1 MIQHL
6 ELARANLARLR
17 STVPEVI
24 LIEPV
29 PYSTISGTGLYRQF
43 FDNVLWPDFI
53 RAGRTAA
60 RRALRKANASIDGAQ
75 RPMRSARTRRRSYT
89 STSRRT

>member
-1 MIQHL
+1 M
-6 ELARANLARLR
+6 
-17 STVPEVI
+17 
-24 LIEPV
+24 

-43 FDNVLWPDFI
+43 FGNILWPDFI

-60 RRALRKANASIDGAQ
+60 RRALPEANAAIDGAQ
-75 RPMRSARTRRRSYT
+75 RLMRSARTRRRSYT